1 MTPFARTAVPRIP
14 GTDLPLLRMDP
25 VLPSDMATVHGWIC
39 DEKARVWLDLGG
51 GRQTLSAREFFL
63 LLTAPRNHARLF
75 RAPQGGEPL
84 GLSCLNDVTNLMGSA
99 DIWGM
104 RGLYARG
111 PRHMAAAAML
121 LMLADGFVDHGRT
134 VIGSWIADGNVLS
147 IGMHARLGMRQAGRQ
162 RARHR
167 IGDVHYDRLLF
178 DMTRAEFAAL
188 YPDVAASSGA
198 TMRSLTEAPPAA
210 RVRETEDA

>member
-1 MTPFARTAVPRIP
+1 MAFARSPVPRIP

-99 DIWGM
+99 EIWGM

-121 LMLADGFVDHGRT
+121 LMLADGFVDHGRA
-134 VIGSWIADGNVLS
+134 VIGSWIVDGNVLS

-167 IGDVHYDRLLF
+167 IGDTYYDRLLF

-198 TMRSLTEAPPAA
+198 TMRSLAGAPAGVC
-210 RVRETEDA
+210 VRETEDA